1 MDVYLIDQS
10 GPVRREPEELP
21 TLLAEGEGIV
31 WVDIPQCSLHE
42 AETLERVFGF
52 SEIALHDCVIRN
64 HVSKIQSYD
73 DHVFTVLHA
82 PQVGAHGHVH
92 YIELDQFLGAN
103 YLVTIHGP
111 LNAKVDP
118 AVAYLDTG
126 AVLDRMISGKFR
138 PRTAFEVASAIIV
151 SLTRREIDMI
161 ASLAEQSGQLE
172 QRVMSGEVMNDSE
185 TFLTDLFR
193 VWYELLAIRTIA
205 VHSSATYDRMARLA
219 RFLPA
224 DHEPLVA
231 DLADRF
237 EMVSAMADGQ
247 RESLHGVIEF
257 FQTRVSTHLTIA
269 SDALAH
275 TSVRQND
282 DMRRIT
288 AWVAIVAVPTAV
300 TGFFG
305 QNVPYPGFGNQS
317 GFFASCL
324 LMLLIATGLF
334 VFFRRRQW
342 L

>member
-1 MDVYLIDQS
+1 
-10 GPVRREPEELP
+10 
-21 TLLAEGEGIV
+21 
-31 WVDIPQCSLHE
+31 
-42 AETLERVFGF
+42 
-52 SEIALHDCVIRN
+52 
-64 HVSKIQSYD
+64 
-73 DHVFTVLHA
+73 
-82 PQVGAHGHVH
+82 
-92 YIELDQFLGAN
+92 
-103 YLVTIHGP
+103 
-111 LNAKVDP
+111 
-118 AVAYLDTG
+118 VAYLDTG
-126 AVLDRMISGKFR
+126 AVLDRMTSGKFR

-161 ASLAEQSGQLE
+161 ASLAEQSGHLE

-185 TFLTDLFR
+185 GFLTDLFR

-237 EMVSAMADGQ
+237 EMVSSMADGQ

-269 SDALAH
+269 SDGLAQ

-282 DMRRIT
+282 DMRRIS

-305 QNVPYPGFGNQS
+305 QNVPYPGFGDQG
-317 GFFASCL
+317 GFIASCV
-324 LMLLIATGLF
+324 LMLVIATGLF
-334 VFFRRRQW
+334 VFFRRQRW